1 MSHGSG
7 TRMKVF
13 MTCNPPVVGLVCENE
28 SEAGRQTLTRL
39 KIRPKMR

>member
-7 TRMKVF
+7 TRMKVL

-28 SEAGRQTLTRL
+28 SEAGRQTL
-39 KIRPKMR
+39 KIHRIDLS